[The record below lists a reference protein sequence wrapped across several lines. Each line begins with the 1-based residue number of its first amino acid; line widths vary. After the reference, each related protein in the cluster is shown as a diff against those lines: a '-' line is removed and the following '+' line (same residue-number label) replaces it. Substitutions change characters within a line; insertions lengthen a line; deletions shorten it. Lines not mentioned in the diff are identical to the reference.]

1 MDLSHYFRQMDWEI
15 FHASPKTSFIT
26 TDNPVVLVPPSDHTL
41 VYGVG
46 IITKGARKIFPLS
59 QTACL
64 VMCDH
69 GSFLAHRDAVSQ
81 LIRGINLVVT
91 SHSDRF
97 VIGCDKA
104 LVSNMVDTTKLTEW
118 EQKHWRGYLGISR
131 LWF

>member
-1 MDLSHYFRQMDWEI
+1 
-15 FHASPKTSFIT
+15 
-26 TDNPVVLVPPSDHTL
+26 
-41 VYGVG
+41 
-46 IITKGARKIFPLS
+46 
-59 QTACL
+59 
-64 VMCDH
+64 MCDH

-97 VIGCDKA
+97 VIGYDKA

-118 EQKHWRGYLGISR
+118 EQKHWRGYLEISR